1 MNAAAFTTRACPR
14 CFKDDDPGSYS
25 VDLLPK
31 LLYQNRMNQYDK
43 IVEGCVARLQATAD
57 ELALE
62 GADRF
67 LLVVALVEVIVQT
80 AYEDRPRAAVQLEEA
95 AAFLANAIEGAHL
108 DKEVDDIRKAFPDPR
123 RRQRRK
129 SKKK

>member
-1 MNAAAFTTRACPR
+1 MNT
-14 CFKDDDPGSYS
+14 
-25 VDLLPK
+25 
-31 LLYQNRMNQYDK
+31 YDRL
-43 IVEGCVARLQATAD
+43 VEECTARLQATAD

-80 AYEDRPRAAVQLEEA
+80 AYEDRPRAAAQLEEA
-95 AAFLANAIEGAHL
+95 AAFLANAIEAARL
-108 DKEVDDIRKAFPDPR
+108 DKEIDDVRKALSDLR